1 MFIKNIK
8 LWFFFNW
15 LVTSRVAQISE
26 FDNFAKNYTVQSSRN
41 LFFNSP
47 KTTTVTVAVQH
58 WHLARPQLQ
67 ANTAWNESLHNSLHK
82 RVSLALPCWKLART
96 IICRPYCTASVIC
109 CMLSIL
115 FLVAFDRSVYCSR
128 KQELFLAKLDTAL
141 SGLAMGKTGNRQK
154 TLVFVGPITCGKFFQ
169 SCRGQFFQLLVF
181 PFSLLA
187 KRDIEITWF
196 FFTHF

>member
-1 MFIKNIK
+1 
-8 LWFFFNW
+8 
-15 LVTSRVAQISE
+15 
-26 FDNFAKNYTVQSSRN
+26 
-41 LFFNSP
+41 
-47 KTTTVTVAVQH
+47 
-58 WHLARPQLQ
+58 
-67 ANTAWNESLHNSLHK
+67 
-82 RVSLALPCWKLART
+82 
-96 IICRPYCTASVIC
+96 
-109 CMLSIL
+109 MLSIL

-196 FFTHF
+196 FFHIFNVLSTPLAVRTMVVLTASSVDNFCPNCSNCEKFCVVVADKNKLFSRNVSTFRVIRSRLEFMVPSRLRLERNNEFLTCSNFNSLDKNCPRC